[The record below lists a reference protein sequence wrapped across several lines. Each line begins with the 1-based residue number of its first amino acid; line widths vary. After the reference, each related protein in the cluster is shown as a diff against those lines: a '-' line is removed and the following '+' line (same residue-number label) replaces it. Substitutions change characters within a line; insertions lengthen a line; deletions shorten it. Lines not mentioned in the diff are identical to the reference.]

1 MHNLINAQCTI
12 LRKRSAKAITQC
24 TIMNIRTEG
33 HKNRRFFRQKGR
45 RVNQCTMHDAQSRTE
60 VYLLTERHK
69 GHILDRRAGG
79 REEFGGLK
87 VDFGVLAL
95 NIGGFLS

>member
-1 MHNLINAQCTI
+1 MIFYFTTNDAQFTMHNSQ
-12 LRKRSAKAITQC
+12 
-24 TIMNIRTEG
+24 
-33 HKNRRFFRQKGR
+33 F
-45 RVNQCTMHDAQSRTE
+45 TMHDAQSRTE

>member
-1 MHNLINAQCTI
+1 
-12 LRKRSAKAITQC
+12 
-24 TIMNIRTEG
+24 
-33 HKNRRFFRQKGR
+33 
-45 RVNQCTMHDAQSRTE
+45 MHDAQSRTE

-69 GHILDRRAGG
+69 GHILGRRAGG

-95 NIGGFLS
+95 NFGGFLPQFSGNSGGIAGVGVG